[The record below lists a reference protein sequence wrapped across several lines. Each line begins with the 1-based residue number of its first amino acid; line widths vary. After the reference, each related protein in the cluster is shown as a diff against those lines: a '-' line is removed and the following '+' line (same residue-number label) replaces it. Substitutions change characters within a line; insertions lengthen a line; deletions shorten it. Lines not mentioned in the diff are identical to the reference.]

1 MQFSYVFY
9 RVELQLIMNLTVS
22 NAQMSLNELNKSRG
36 MLVRNLF
43 GKEKRRNKCRGRRKG
58 FERKERD
65 RIPKTK
71 KKNNIGNNIMS
82 VPNGMTQEIHICASL

>member
-36 MLVRNLF
+36 MLMRNLF
-43 GKEKRRNKCRGRRKG
+43 GKEKRRNKCKERRKG
-58 FERKERD
+58 FERKEGD

-71 KKNNIGNNIMS
+71 KK
-82 VPNGMTQEIHICASL
+82 QY